1 MSTSSSQSSSTL
13 DGLPKQFV
21 TAMRTLFDIMDDK
34 RLGCVN
40 VADIEARWQDDGSKG
55 LPKGVIESLRK
66 VTPPNGQLSFERF
79 CAGLKIC
86 LLRNQMESQRGGGH
100 RINGTPS
107 DPTSPSN
114 PPNRPPSAPLLS
126 FSPPPP
132 PPPPLSSVPLLL
144 STALPSHHMQHQ
156 HPQQQQHHNPTRL
169 GANENDAR
177 LLFNNNN
184 PNNNTTG
191 VGVKNHLNLVHHGNP
206 LGVGAKSGGWNTA
219 AIRPNVV
226 STQRTLSMPQL
237 LLLANPSLLK
247 DTTNTNPP
255 PTQPPQQ
262 IIQSASDNIQHH
274 HRKSS
279 YDSLNSKLIPMSTKP
294 PPIAT
299 NNQQPP
305 QQPLLHGTQQVQNN
319 VQPTIGILYGPPK
332 PPRAMDRVNSGG
344 NVVAGNN
351 LQGFDRE
358 GIRTALQNWQIG
370 VMVNNNERD
379 QVDLKHPE
387 KSLPNQQ
394 PQPYSGLLRTTTS
407 RSLGDGSATNQQ
419 QQQHISDMNSAIN
432 NLNHLNLIQ
441 QSTNNQNNGLNNN
454 NNSSSSGGGAG
465 QGIYQKKSNVRRRE
479 PRRHTLQNGIDYN
492 MLKRMKQIEQEKEV
506 LIGGL
511 NAIEKARDWYMK
523 QIAATQDKMKYLGR
537 MGHAEHWSEAQQ
549 ERLELQRARV
559 LEVNRHLAALTDSW
573 ERGGLPLHMNLA
585 VQHLQQ
591 PVYPLDCA
599 NRLKQQNRL
608 LTEEVGKKTER
619 ISILEREKQSLI
631 RELLQTRVPNRN
643 SQEEAVF

>member
-40 VADIEARWQDDGSKG
+40 VSDIEARWQDDGSKG

-86 LLRNQMESQRGGGH
+86 LLRNQVENQRGGT
-100 RINGTPS
+100 RINGTPLDPS
-107 DPTSPSN
+107 TSPPTSTI
-114 PPNRPPSAPLLS
+114 RPPSAPLLS
-126 FSPPPP
+126 LSPPPP
-132 PPPPLSSVPLLL
+132 PPPPLSTIPLLL
-144 STALPSHHMQHQ
+144 STGALPPLIHH
-156 HPQQQQHHNPTRL
+156 QQQQHHHNQRL
-169 GANENDAR
+169 GENDQQR
-177 LLFNNNN
+177 SINNNN
-184 PNNNTTG
+184 NMNNNTI
-191 VGVKNHLNLVHHGNP
+191 GVKNHLNLVHHGNP
-206 LGVGAKSGGWNTA
+206 AMGVTGGKVGGGWGNTA

-226 STQRTLSMPQL
+226 SSQRTLT
-237 LLLANPSLLK
+237 SLLK
-247 DTTNTNPP
+247 DPTSTNQ
-255 PTQPPQQ
+255 QPPQQ
-262 IIQSASDNIQHH
+262 PQIIQPPSDIQHH

-279 YDSLNSKLIPMSTKP
+279 YDSLNSKLIPMTKP
-294 PPIAT
+294 PPQSI
-299 NNQQPP
+299 NP
-305 QQPLLHGTQQVQNN
+305 QQHGN
-319 VQPTIGILYGPPK
+319 QPNTAPPGSGGAILYGPPK
-332 PPRAMDRVNSGG
+332 PPRAMDRVVNSGG
-344 NVVAGNN
+344 GGG
-351 LQGFDRE
+351 GFDRE

-370 VMVNNNERD
+370 VMVNNGERD
-379 QVDLKHPE
+379 QVDLKHLNNPD
-387 KSLPNQQ
+387 KPQGQ

-419 QQQHISDMNSAIN
+419 HIADMNSAIN
-432 NLNHLNLIQ
+432 NLNHLNLAQ
-441 QSTNNQNNGLNNN
+441 QSNSQNNSNN
-454 NNSSSSGGGAG
+454 NNSSSSG

-511 NAIEKARDWYMK
+511 NAIEKAREWYMK

-537 MGHAEHWSEAQQ
+537 MGHVEHWSEAQQ

-631 RELLQTRVPNRN
+631 RELLQNRVPNRN